1 MAKLT
6 KGLKGKK
13 DVQNNANSGSPSLRK
28 AELVATKER
37 QIAAGASK
45 VMLKKGYHATTIREI
60 ARECGMSMGQLYT
73 YISSKDDVLY
83 IVFRQMYQTFIE
95 HIKLSKQ
102 EEVKA
107 PVDRLREAIMHTL
120 KFMSSQGKYVQLL
133 FTESRHLDK
142 QHLNAILDMDRKYI
156 LGFWREMLSEFDEF
170 KNNEKDLQFAASIVH
185 YLLVFLPLRGWTIGD
200 RPIEENINSLTDLIL
215 RALGL
220 NATPSTE

>member
-1 MAKLT
+1 MAKST
-6 KGLKGKK
+6 GKLKGKEEP
-13 DVQNNANSGSPSLRK
+13 QTNENSNSPSRRK
-28 AELVATKER
+28 ADLIATKER

-60 ARECGMSMGQLYT
+60 ARECDMSMGQLYT

-102 EEVKA
+102 EEIKA
-107 PVDRLREAIMHTL
+107 PIDRLREAILHTL
-120 KFMSSQGKYVQLL
+120 RFMSSQGKYVQLL

-142 QHLNAILDMDRKYI
+142 QHLNAILDMDRKNI
-156 LGFWREMLSEFDEF
+156 IGFWREMLSEFDQF
-170 KNNEKDLQFAASIVH
+170 KNNEKELQFAASIVH

-200 RPIEENINSLTDLIL
+200 RPIDENIDSLTSLIL

-220 NATPSTE
+220 DTTTHCL